1 MYTVS
6 YSSDIIRG
14 SNNFGESYQM
24 TDVTEAELNRLI
36 NELNTACGEPKDV
49 CGMKLWLNEQG
60 DTFTISVFVQE
71 TK

>member
-24 TDVTEAELNRLI
+24 EDVSEAELNRLV
-36 NELNTACGEPKDV
+36 NDLNATCGAPKEV
-49 CGMKLWLNEQG
+49 CGMKLWLNEFG
-60 DTFTISVFVQE
+60 DTFTISFFKQE

>member
-24 TDVTEAELNRLI
+24 TDVSEKELSRLV
-36 NELNTACGEPKDV
+36 NELKSMWGEPREV
-49 CGMKLWLNEQG
+49 CGMKLWVNTFG
-60 DTFTISVFVQE
+60 DTFTISVFEQE
-71 TK
+71 SK

>member
-1 MYTVS
+1 MYTIS

-24 TDVTEAELNRLI
+24 TNVTKAELNRLI
-36 NELNTACGEPKDV
+36 NDFNTAWGESKEI

-60 DTFTISVFVQE
+60 DTFTISVFEQE

>member
-24 TDVTEAELNRLI
+24 EDVSESELDRLI
-36 NELNTACGEPKDV
+36 NELNTTCGESKEV
-49 CGMKLWLNEQG
+49 CGMKLWLSEQG
-60 DTFTISVFVQE
+60 DTFTISVFKQE

>member
-24 TDVTEAELNRLI
+24 KDVSEEELNRLI
-36 NELNTACGEPKDV
+36 NELNSVFGKSKEV

-60 DTFTISVFVQE
+60 DTFTISVFEQE

>member
-14 SNNFGESYQM
+14 RNNFGESYQM
-24 TDVTEAELNRLI
+24 ENVSETELDRLI
-36 NELNTACGEPKDV
+36 NELNTSWGEPKEV
-49 CGMKLWLNEQG
+49 CGMKLWLNSLG
-60 DTFTISVFVQE
+60 DTFTISVFKQE